1 MRPGV
6 VLNRAC
12 IKGFFC
18 PKLGQVSNPQRLTYY
33 KTIITH
39 LLFEYPP
46 PPLGETKL
54 TPFWKPRSPWEE
66 ERPLE
71 QERSHDCDKSWTESD
86 NNKISEAL
94 HAEQSIAAVHR
105 RQRNN
110 NWTRQKKQGVICFY
124 CLGELFRHFVFEH
137 ALIWKCSWIQCNF
150 IDRIVQV
157 SVCISGFVV
166 VSGWFFA
173 VKSE

>member
-46 PPLGETKL
+46 PSPGGNKTDTILKTEKPLG
-54 TPFWKPRSPWEE
+54 RGRDPWNKKDHMTAISH
-66 ERPLE
+66 E
-71 QERSHDCDKSWTESD
+71 QKVTTTRLVRLCMLSRVLLRFIEGKEITT
-86 NNKISEAL
+86 A
-94 HAEQSIAAVHR
+94 
-105 RQRNN
+105 
-110 NWTRQKKQGVICFY
+110 WTRQKNR
-124 CLGELFRHFVFEH
+124 E
-137 ALIWKCSWIQCNF
+137 S
-150 IDRIVQV
+150 
-157 SVCISGFVV
+157 
-166 VSGWFFA
+166 FA
-173 VKSE
+173 FTV

>member
-1 MRPGV
+1 ME
-6 VLNRAC
+6 
-12 IKGFFC
+12 
-18 PKLGQVSNPQRLTYY
+18 
-33 KTIITH
+33 H
-39 LLFEYPP
+39 
-46 PPLGETKL
+46 
-54 TPFWKPRSPWEE
+54 
-66 ERPLE
+66 
-71 QERSHDCDKSWTESD
+71 ERSRDCDKSQTESD

-110 NWTRQKKQGVICFY
+110 NCMDTTKKQGVICFY

-157 SVCISGFVV
+157 SVCMSGFVV
-166 VSGWFFA
+166 VSG
-173 VKSE
+173 

>member
-46 PPLGETKL
+46 L
-54 TPFWKPRSPWEE
+54 PWGKQNWHHFENRE
-66 ERPLE
+66 APGKRRDPWNKKDHMTVISHE
-71 QERSHDCDKSWTESD
+71 QKVTTTRLVRLCMLSRV
-86 NNKISEAL
+86 L
-94 HAEQSIAAVHR
+94 LVHCR

-110 NWTRQKKQGVICFY
+110 NWTWQKNSESFAFTVNRKVISPLCVWT
-124 CLGELFRHFVFEH
+124 CPNLEML
-137 ALIWKCSWIQCNF
+137 LN
-150 IDRIVQV
+150 IV
-157 SVCISGFVV
+157 
-166 VSGWFFA
+166 
-173 VKSE
+173 